1 MVLSNFNHS
10 YISKYI
16 LKFTLDA
23 KIDEF
28 EKNIFPPSKQCAS
41 QSLLSHSVSHAKWLY
56 VYKMLLANVVFEG
69 S

>member
-28 EKNIFPPSKQCAS
+28 EKNIFPPSKQCAMPS
-41 QSLLSHSVSHAKWLY
+41 KHYYRRIVREPLSRFSFNFMITTLT
-56 VYKMLLANVVFEG
+56 F
-69 S
+69 

>member
-28 EKNIFPPSKQCAS
+28 EKNIFPPSKQCAIVDI
-41 QSLLSHSVSHAKWLY
+41 SLTTYLPHL
-56 VYKMLLANVVFEG
+56 VYVVFG
-69 S
+69 CPLRQ